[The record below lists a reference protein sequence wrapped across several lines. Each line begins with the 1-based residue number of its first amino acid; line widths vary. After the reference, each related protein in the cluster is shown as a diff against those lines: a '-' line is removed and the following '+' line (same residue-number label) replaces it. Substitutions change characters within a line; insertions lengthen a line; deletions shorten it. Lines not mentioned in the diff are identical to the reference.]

1 MNTDS
6 AMRVGILGRHR
17 AMLDAAMGLA
27 RERGFEALGTTED
40 AEALAWIDSGRIDA
54 LSIGGGV
61 EAGSRAIL
69 LTACADAGVV
79 ALEVFGLDGPN
90 GLDAALARLRT
101 MA

>member
-1 MNTDS
+1 MNSDS

-27 RERGFEALGTTED
+27 RERGFEALGSTED
-40 AEALAWIDSGRIDA
+40 AEAMAWVASGRIDA

-61 EAGSRAIL
+61 EAESRAMML
-69 LTACADAGVV
+69 AACADAGIV

-90 GLDAALARLRT
+90 GLGAALGRLR
-101 MA
+101 AA